1 MIPQLPP
8 LHLDWLKIGGAP
20 LLHTVGKVALSTCPG
35 RPDCRIKLEE
45 DLAVLDGA
53 RIGAVLS
60 LVDDEEMAEY
70 GVSTLSAGLSR
81 RGLRHLRY
89 PLIDGC
95 PPGDMEATRA
105 LCQQLL
111 ALLGEGENLL
121 IHCIGG
127 WGRSGTIAACLLSHE
142 GISGQRAIEMVRRAR
157 SPHCIETVAQEVF
170 VHRYAR
176 RQGEFRR
183 HYHFLRAEDAR
194 RHLQGPPGAR
204 LLLLPLPAGAVLRA
218 DVTVDLLPRALVQAH
233 HQAPDGEVIVL
244 SGEVPAAGPPPPGP
258 RPIDRA
264 HRVDNHGLLPVPLPA
279 ICGGTTAS

>member
-8 LHLDWLKIGGAP
+8 LQLDWLKIGGAP
-20 LLHTVGKVALSTCPG
+20 LIHTPGKVALSICPG
-35 RPDCRIKLEE
+35 RPDCQVKLDE
-45 DLAVLDGA
+45 DLGVLEGA
-53 RIGAVLS
+53 RISAVLS

-70 GVSTLSAGLSR
+70 GVSTLPAGLAR

-89 PLIDGC
+89 PMIDGC
-95 PPGDMEATRA
+95 PPSDMEATRA
-105 LCQQLL
+105 LCLQLL

-142 GISGQRAIEMVRRAR
+142 GLSGQRAIEMVRRAR

-183 HYHFLRAEDAR
+183 LYHFLRTADAR
-194 RHLQGPPGAR
+194 RQLQGPPGAR
-204 LLLLPLPAGAVLRA
+204 RLDLDPGSALRA
-218 DVTVDLLPRALVQAH
+218 DVTVDLLPRALVQVH
-233 HQAPDGEVIVL
+233 HQAPGEDVIVL

-258 RPIDRA
+258 RPVDRA
-264 HRVDNHGLLPVPLPA
+264 HRVENHGLLPLSLA
-279 ICGGTTAS
+279 TFMGASGAS